1 MFLRPLERGPTSTS
15 NFSRMETEILGILLT
30 PSVGFKIRWVLTPKK
45 TTSQYK
51 CVGFCH
57 FLLALI
63 SWSWLWSLLLNRVS
77 QIWKLLRCHNEKHF
91 GDREF
96 WRRKHLVVFLS
107 CGRKVP
113 FSGSVRLVSRYL
125 NRNLI
130 VGMVLLLLLLLM
142 AINDWWWS
150 MIDGD
155 DADEWWSVLINDD
168 QCLTSMIINDD
179 QCWSS
184 IMINDDDQ
192 WPWWSL
198 MMVKLQIILILLARR
213 PRPEPSEATEGL
225 GGVLKAAFLATPRKR
240 GLDTNRSKWACLHEW
255 EILPNQPEIASE
267 RLQFF
272 GHKVVHGIFWPS
284 LSFRRYILKLSIVFC
299 SKGWFSGTG

>member
-1 MFLRPLERGPTSTS
+1 MC
-15 NFSRMETEILGILLT
+15 
-30 PSVGFKIRWVLTPKK
+30 WVL
-45 TTSQYK
+45 SFFVVSYQ
-51 CVGFCH
+51 
-57 FLLALI
+57 LI
-63 SWSWLWSLLLNRVS
+63 MFMITLLNRVS

-91 GDREF
+91 GDRGF
-96 WRRKHLVVFLS
+96 WRRKHLVVFLP
-107 CGRKVP
+107 CGCKVL
-113 FSGSVRLVSRYL
+113 FSGLVRLVSRYL

-184 IMINDDDQ
+184 IMVNDDDQ
-192 WPWWSL
+192 WRWWSL

-213 PRPEPSEATEGL
+213 GPKAWAKWSNGRSL
-225 GGVLKAAFLATPRKR
+225 G
-240 GLDTNRSKWACLHEW
+240 
-255 EILPNQPEIASE
+255 
-267 RLQFF
+267 
-272 GHKVVHGIFWPS
+272 S
-284 LSFRRYILKLSIVFC
+284 LESC
-299 SKGWFSGTG
+299 FSGHSPKTGLRYESFKMAMSP